1 MVIDDLRRKFK
12 VSLSF
17 ILKAVKL
24 PRSNYYYAT
33 SSQSIDKDKNIIRL
47 INSIKEINPNYGYR
61 RVTMALNN
69 DGYNVNHKRVL
80 RIMKKYNLL
89 SSAFGK
95 KKRKYSSY
103 KGNVGKRFKNRLNRR
118 FNTPIPF
125 QKLVSDTTEL
135 RYGKQSINERI
146 YLNPVLDL
154 FSGEIIS
161 YSISNHPDF
170 NSVFLP
176 IKEAILKLPKT
187 HFKRFFHSDQGVH
200 YQNKRLNKFL
210 KKNHIT
216 QSMSRKATCLDNAVI
231 ESFFHLLKIE
241 IGNNFSTK
249 EELINSVRNWIYYY
263 NNFRIKTKLGGKS
276 PIQYRKLV
284 S

>member
-1 MVIDDLRRKFK
+1 
-12 VSLSF
+12 
-17 ILKAVKL
+17 
-24 PRSNYYYAT
+24 
-33 SSQSIDKDKNIIRL
+33 
-47 INSIKEINPNYGYR
+47 
-61 RVTMALNN
+61 
-69 DGYNVNHKRVL
+69 
-80 RIMKKYNLL
+80 MKKYNLL

-170 NSVFLP
+170 NSVFSP

>member
-1 MVIDDLRRKFK
+1 
-12 VSLSF
+12 
-17 ILKAVKL
+17 
-24 PRSNYYYAT
+24 
-33 SSQSIDKDKNIIRL
+33 
-47 INSIKEINPNYGYR
+47 
-61 RVTMALNN
+61 MALNN

-103 KGNVGKRFKNRLNRR
+103 KGNVGKRFKNILNRR

-187 HFKRFFHSDQGVH
+187 HFKSFFHSDQGVH

>member
-33 SSQSIDKDKNIIRL
+33 SSQSIDKDKNIIKL

-187 HFKRFFHSDQGVH
+187 NFKRFFHSDQGVH
-200 YQNKRLNKFL
+200 YQNKHIYLGLKLMALPFGQMNKIQL
-210 KKNHIT
+210 VIPH
-216 QSMSRKATCLDNAVI
+216 LDV
-231 ESFFHLLKIE
+231 
-241 IGNNFSTK
+241 
-249 EELINSVRNWIYYY
+249 
-263 NNFRIKTKLGGKS
+263 
-276 PIQYRKLV
+276 QV
-284 S
+284 SLPYL

>member
-17 ILKAVKL
+17 ILRAVKL
-24 PRSNYYYAT
+24 PRSNYYYAI
-33 SSQSIDKDKNIIRL
+33 SSHSINKDVNIIKL
-47 INSIKEINPNYGYR
+47 IKEIKENNPNYGYR
-61 RVTMALNN
+61 RVTLALNN
-69 DGYNVNHKRVL
+69 AGKNVNHKRVL
-80 RIMKKYNLL
+80 RIMKKHNLL
-89 SSAFGK
+89 SSVFGK
-95 KKRKYSSY
+95 KRRRYNSY
-103 KGNVGKRFKNRLNRR
+103 EGNVGKRFKNRLNRR

-125 QKLVSDTTEL
+125 QKLASDTTEL
-135 RYGKQSINERI
+135 RYGNQSINERI

-161 YSISNHPDF
+161 YSVSDHPDF
-170 NSVFLP
+170 DSVFSP
-176 IKEAILKLPKT
+176 IKEAVLKLPKT
-187 HFKRFFHSDQGVH
+187 KFKRFFHSDQGVH

-210 KKNHIT
+210 RKNRIT

-231 ESFFHLLKIE
+231 ESFFHILKIE
-241 IGNNFSTK
+241 IGNNFNTK

-263 NNFRIKTKLGGKS
+263 NNYRIKTKLGGKS

>member
-33 SSQSIDKDKNIIRL
+33 SSQSIDKDKNIIKL

-103 KGNVGKRFKNRLNRR
+103 KGNVDKR

>member
-1 MVIDDLRRKFK
+1 
-12 VSLSF
+12 
-17 ILKAVKL
+17 
-24 PRSNYYYAT
+24 
-33 SSQSIDKDKNIIRL
+33 
-47 INSIKEINPNYGYR
+47 
-61 RVTMALNN
+61 MALNN
-69 DGYNVNHKRVL
+69 DGYNVNHKHIL

-89 SSAFGK
+89 SSAFEK

-135 RYGKQSINERI
+135 RYVKQSINERI

-263 NNFRIKTKLGGKS
+263 NNFHIKTKLGGKS

>member
-103 KGNVGKRFKNRLNRR
+103 KGNVGKR

>member
-1 MVIDDLRRKFK
+1 MGFISKFK

-95 KKRKYSSY
+95 RKRKYSSY

-161 YSISNHPDF
+161 YSISNHPD
-170 NSVFLP
+170 
-176 IKEAILKLPKT
+176 
-187 HFKRFFHSDQGVH
+187 QGVH

-241 IGNNFSTK
+241 IGNNFNTK

>member
-1 MVIDDLRRKFK
+1 MVIDDLRHKFK

-33 SSQSIDKDKNIIRL
+33 SSQSIDKDKNIIKL

-103 KGNVGKRFKNRLNRR
+103 KGNVDKR